1 MTKENFLKQIRQY
14 FWKNN
19 FTEIDI
25 PYLNPSLPLEAN
37 LYPFKT
43 TWVHQNKKFY
53 LPCSPEMALK
63 EYLSKN
69 RQKCF
74 AISHCFRDLED
85 SGPQHSPEFL
95 MLEWYEPDKNLSQL
109 ITSTKKFINHFL
121 KIDFITYQLPPNLP
135 QNEAD
140 FNQYFLNK
148 IEPKLLKNKAVF
160 ITGYPSYLSPLAKS
174 RMGKISQ
181 RFELYINGIEIANAC
196 TENTDNKTIN
206 KSFEKEAK
214 YRQKHRLSIHPVN
227 PDFAQNCS
235 TLGLCSGIGLGLDR
249 FLHLL

>member
-1 MTKENFLKQIRQY
+1 MTKENLLKQIRQY

-25 PYLNPSLPLEAN
+25 TYLNSALPLETN
-37 LYPFKT
+37 LYAFET

-53 LPCSPEMALK
+53 LPCSPETALK
-63 EYLSKN
+63 EYLAKN

-95 MLEWYEPDKNLSQL
+95 MLEWYEPDKNLTQL
-109 ITSTKKFINHFL
+109 IDSTKKFINHFM
-121 KIDFITYQLPPNLP
+121 KIDFTTYRLPSNLP

-148 IEPKLLKNKAVF
+148 IEPTLPKNKAVF
-160 ITGYPSYLSPLAKS
+160 VTGYPAYLSPLAKS
-174 RMGKISQ
+174 NQKIAQ

-196 TENTDNKTIN
+196 IENTNSNFIKA
-206 KSFEKEAK
+206 SFKKEAE
-214 YRQKHRLSIHPVN
+214 YRQKNHLPSHPIN

-249 FLHLL
+249 FLFLF